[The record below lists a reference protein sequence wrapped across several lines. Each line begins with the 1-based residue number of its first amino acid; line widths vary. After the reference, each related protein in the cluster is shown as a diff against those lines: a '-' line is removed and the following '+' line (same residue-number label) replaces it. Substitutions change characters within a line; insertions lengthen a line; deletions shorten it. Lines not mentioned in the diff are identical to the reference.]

1 MKLDRDL
8 KLLLSSGKPGITVLG
23 PCAVG
28 HTRRCARTD
37 VEPGVCMG
45 QGVHLETGFLGCG
58 SFIGENTRIFFTREI
73 GRFVTI
79 GENCLIGA
87 RVPEDPELISTS
99 YPVRE
104 KDLPWCRDWLPVKE
118 PWKKKGPIQRTVI
131 GNDVFIGD
139 RCVIPQGI
147 KVGDGAFLYPGTVP
161 GDDVPPYGILRGN
174 PGQLTGFRFSQE
186 EIRRLLALR
195 WWDFGTG
202 LINEIPA
209 KERADMLLVL
219 DKMEKLSG
227 KIPTLASGET
237 FFSFQH
243 RKYTAFIYR
252 KEKDRETLLRQFP
265 V

>member
-1 MKLDRDL
+1 
-8 KLLLSSGKPGITVLG
+8 
-23 PCAVG
+23 
-28 HTRRCARTD
+28 
-37 VEPGVCMG
+37 MG

-58 SFIGENTRIFFTREI
+58 SFIGENTRVVFTSEI

-147 KVGDGAFLYPGTVP
+147 KVGDGAFLYPV
-161 GDDVPPYGILRGN
+161 
-174 PGQLTGFRFSQE
+174 RFQGMMYLPMESC
-186 EIRRLLALR
+186 
-195 WWDFGTG
+195 G
-202 LINEIPA
+202 EIPDSLQA
-209 KERADMLLVL
+209 FVFLRKRYGGFW
-219 DKMEKLSG
+219 LSDG
-227 KIPTLASGET
+227 GISA
-237 FFSFQH
+237 QN
-243 RKYTAFIYR
+243 
-252 KEKDRETLLRQFP
+252 
-265 V
+265 